1 MIQFADEN
9 TKPAVRSIW
18 KEVFGDKDE
27 YIDLI
32 FDRKYRHDNTLIW
45 LEDNVP
51 VASLQMF
58 PYSMRFYGE
67 IVPFYYLAGLCT
79 LPEYRN
85 KGFMGQLIKKSF
97 EVMMERGIPLS
108 ILVPAQD
115 WLYGYYEKFGYTQT
129 FDKGKEPLNIG
140 PIAETYKHNPD
151 KAYKEFDSVFQQG
164 DFFVMKEADDLKTIV
179 EDYFVDGSPS
189 KYNLGGMAR
198 ILEPAYLLKIYA
210 SKNADLTFTLKVEDN
225 YLLPHSGY
233 KIINGKV
240 EIWESDQY
248 DFSLDVRLFA
258 RLIFGYHLEKLQENY
273 HPYFSSHQPV
283 INLMLE

>member
-9 TKPAVRSIW
+9 TKPAVRSMW

-32 FDRKYRHDNTLIW
+32 FDRKYQHDNTLIW

-58 PYSMRFYGE
+58 PYKMRFYGE

-85 KGFMGQLIKKSF
+85 KGIMGQLIKKSF

-108 ILVPAQD
+108 ILVPAED

-129 FDKGKEPLNIG
+129 FDKGKEPLNID
-140 PIAETYKHNPD
+140 PIAETYKYNPG

-164 DFFVMKEADDLKTIV
+164 DFCVTKDADDLKAIV
-179 EDYFVDGSPS
+179 EDYFLDGSPS
-189 KYNLGGMAR
+189 KYNLGAMVR
-198 ILEPAYLLKIYA
+198 IFDPAYLLKIYA
-210 SKNADLTFTLKVEDN
+210 CENADLTFTLKVQDN
-225 YLLPHSGY
+225 YLSPYSGY

-240 EIWESDQY
+240 GIWESDQY
-248 DFSLDVRLFA
+248 DFSLDVRLFT
-258 RLIFGYHLEKLQENY
+258 RLLFGYHLEELQENY
-273 HPYFSSHQPV
+273 HPYFSSHKPI